1 MIAAPV
7 TTVPCDGLIALLASP
22 SLAVRV
28 QAADALAALGIYAD
42 LLMVYGCDATRAD
55 IAADEQA
62 RLRGGVFVE
71 SDVLRQDTERQVKL
85 EWEKYYGR

>member
-7 TTVPCDGLIALLASP
+7 TTDTCDGLIALLASP

-28 QAADALAALGIYAD
+28 QAADALAALGVYAD

-55 IAADEQA
+55 IQAD
-62 RLRGGVFVE
+62 
-71 SDVLRQDTERQVKL
+71 VKL
-85 EWEKYYGR
+85 LAEGRYREE